1 LGHGA
6 SAVGAGARNLIFG
19 NVAPETAALADAAVT
34 KYGIP
39 VTAGQIS
46 SNPMVRFADSVLQ
59 RMPLSGYGAR
69 TEAQQ
74 TGLNRAIANE
84 MGASSDVITP
94 DVVRQAKHTAYK
106 DYDAAKANLSGPL
119 NVGHQFYDD
128 LINIHDNAHYVLEDN
143 LAKKVDNLLGNVAD
157 KINNHTI
164 DADLY
169 QSLTRK
175 NGPLDSAINS
185 RDSKISTYASQIKD
199 ALENVVGRN
208 SPELKKL
215 KDEADYKYFVA
226 KSVEP
231 LANEATTG
239 NISPAK
245 LLRAVDFSQT
255 PVGEIGRIGQRFLK
269 EPPSSGTSER
279 LLAMEALKAGLGVAG
294 LGGAYYFDPENFQR
308 NALLGATALAGGR
321 AASSILR
328 SRALTNALI
337 NSGLGRAG
345 SGQKLTNFLTSAAP
359 VAALT
364 YRGNSPNALA
374 GQ

>member
-1 LGHGA
+1 L
-6 SAVGAGARNLIFG
+6 FG
-19 NVAPETAALADAAVT
+19 RATPETAALADAAVN

-59 RMPLSGYGAR
+59 RIPLTGYATR
-69 TEAQQ
+69 TAEQQ

-84 MGASSDVITP
+84 MGVASDTITP
-94 DVVRQAKHTAYK
+94 DTVRQAKQTAYN

-128 LINIHDNAHYVLEDN
+128 MINIHDNAHYVLEDS
-143 LAKKVDNLLGNVAD
+143 LAKKVDSLLGNVAD

-175 NGPLDSAINS
+175 NGPLDNAINS

-208 SPELKKL
+208 SPELKRL

-226 KSVEP
+226 KSIEP

-239 NISPAK
+239 NISAAK

-255 PVGEIGRIGQRFLK
+255 PIGEIGRIGQRFLK

-279 LLAMEALKAGLGVAG
+279 LLAMEALKTGLGAAGLA
-294 LGGAYYFDPENFQR
+294 GAYAFDPENFQR
-308 NALLGATALAGGR
+308 NALLAAGTVAGARG
-321 AASSILR
+321 ASSLLR

-337 NSGLGRAG
+337 NSGLNRAG
-345 SGQKLTNFLTSAAP
+345 TGQPFSNLLSRAAP
-359 VAALT
+359 LAALT
-364 YRGNSPNALA
+364 YRGSASNALS